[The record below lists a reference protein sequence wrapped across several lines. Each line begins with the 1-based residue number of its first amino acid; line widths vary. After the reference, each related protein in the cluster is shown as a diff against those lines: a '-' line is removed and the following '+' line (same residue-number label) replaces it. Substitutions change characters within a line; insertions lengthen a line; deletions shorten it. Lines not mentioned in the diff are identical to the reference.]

1 MKSLIVT
8 VLACMSSIVLSAQER
23 VNDSVV
29 IANEDS
35 CSTES
40 IQAAIDAC
48 LLLAEAAESNDSI
61 ALRKALEAMEKCE
74 MSDFGSL
81 RCMENV
87 KYDSIENKFSN
98 IKACLIGDIFGD
110 MSHDIKKK
118 GSLNGHLVFNAAF
131 ADSLANGKDAY
142 NNADNINRST
152 AHRGQMQSGGI
163 LTKTC
168 FIKAK
173 GKSVYTFP
181 SHDRQELAVVA
192 EPGGLIT
199 TRVHAVN
206 KSKGINEW
214 HNDTVDVAKGR
225 NSRKKAFNLPSQPRS
240 QVTLEIT
247 NCTNKDITVVVISN

>member
-1 MKSLIVT
+1 MKNLIVT
-8 VLACMSSIVLSAQER
+8 VLTCMASIVLSAQEC
-23 VNDSVV
+23 VNDSLV

-48 LLLAEAAESNDSI
+48 LLLAESAESKDTI
-61 ALRKALEAMEKCE
+61 ALQKAKVAMEECKL
-74 MSDFGSL
+74 SDFGSL
-81 RCMENV
+81 RSQNRDEN
-87 KYDSIENKFSN
+87 E
-98 IKACLIGDIFGD
+98 L
-110 MSHDIKKK
+110 
-118 GSLNGHLVFNAAF
+118 LEGHLVFNVAF

-142 NNADNINRST
+142 KNADNINRSST
-152 AHRGQMQSGGI
+152 HRGQMQPGEI

-206 KSKGINEW
+206 KTKGINEW

-225 NSRKKAFNLPSQPRS
+225 NSRKTSFNLPSRPRS

>member
-8 VLACMSSIVLSAQER
+8 VLACMSSIVLSAQEC
-23 VNDSVV
+23 VNDSLV

-48 LLLAEAAESNDSI
+48 LLLAESAESKDTI
-61 ALRKALEAMEKCE
+61 ALQKAKVAMEECKL
-74 MSDFGSL
+74 SDFGSL
-81 RCMENV
+81 RSQNRDEN
-87 KYDSIENKFSN
+87 E
-98 IKACLIGDIFGD
+98 L
-110 MSHDIKKK
+110 
-118 GSLNGHLVFNAAF
+118 LEGHLVFNVAF

-142 NNADNINRST
+142 KNADNINRSST
-152 AHRGQMQSGGI
+152 HRGQMQPGEI

-206 KSKGINEW
+206 KTKGINEW

-225 NSRKKAFNLPSQPRS
+225 NSRKTSFNLPSRPRS

>member
-8 VLACMSSIVLSAQER
+8 VLACMSSVVLSAQEC

-48 LLLAEAAESNDSI
+48 LLLAESAESKDTI
-61 ALRKALEAMEKCE
+61 ALQKAKVAMEECKL
-74 MSDFGSL
+74 SDFGSL
-81 RCMENV
+81 RSQNRDEN
-87 KYDSIENKFSN
+87 E
-98 IKACLIGDIFGD
+98 L
-110 MSHDIKKK
+110 
-118 GSLNGHLVFNAAF
+118 LEGHLVFNVAF
-131 ADSLANGKDAY
+131 ADSLATGKDAY
-142 NNADNINRST
+142 KNADNINRSST
-152 AHRGQMQSGGI
+152 HRGQMQPGEI

-168 FIKAK
+168 FVKAK

-206 KSKGINEW
+206 KTKGINEW

-225 NSRKKAFNLPSQPRS
+225 NSRKTSFNLPSQPRS

>member
-1 MKSLIVT
+1 
-8 VLACMSSIVLSAQER
+8 MSSIVLSAQEC
-23 VNDSVV
+23 VAESVV

-48 LLLAEAAESNDSI
+48 LLLAESAKSKDTI
-61 ALRKALEAMEKCE
+61 AIQKAKVAMEECKL
-74 MSDFGSL
+74 SDFGSL
-81 RCMENV
+81 RSQNRDEN
-87 KYDSIENKFSN
+87 E
-98 IKACLIGDIFGD
+98 
-110 MSHDIKKK
+110 
-118 GSLNGHLVFNAAF
+118 SLEGHLVFNVAF

-142 NNADNINRST
+142 KNADNINRSST
-152 AHRGQMQSGGI
+152 HRGQMQPGEI

-173 GKSVYTFP
+173 GKSIYTFP

-206 KSKGINEW
+206 KTKGINEW

-225 NSRKKAFNLPSQPRS
+225 NSRKTSFNLPSRPRS

-247 NCTNKDITVVVISN
+247 NCTNKNISVVVISN

>member
-8 VLACMSSIVLSAQER
+8 VLACMSSIILSAQEC
-23 VNDSVV
+23 VNDSIV

-48 LLLAEAAESNDSI
+48 LWLAESAESKDTI
-61 ALRKALEAMEKCE
+61 ALQKAKVAMEECKL
-74 MSDFGSL
+74 SDFGSL
-81 RCMENV
+81 RSQNRDEN
-87 KYDSIENKFSN
+87 E
-98 IKACLIGDIFGD
+98 
-110 MSHDIKKK
+110 
-118 GSLNGHLVFNAAF
+118 SLEGHLVFNVAF

-142 NNADNINRST
+142 KNADNINRSST
-152 AHRGQMQSGGI
+152 HRGQMQPGEI

-168 FIKAK
+168 FVKAK

-206 KSKGINEW
+206 KTKGINEW

-225 NSRKKAFNLPSQPRS
+225 NSRKTSFNLPSRPRS

>member
-8 VLACMSSIVLSAQER
+8 VLACMSSIVLSAQEC
-23 VNDSVV
+23 VNDSLV

-48 LLLAEAAESNDSI
+48 LLLAESAKSKDTITLQKAKGAMEACKLSNFG
-61 ALRKALEAMEKCE
+61 ALRSQNRDENESLE
-74 MSDFGSL
+74 
-81 RCMENV
+81 
-87 KYDSIENKFSN
+87 
-98 IKACLIGDIFGD
+98 
-110 MSHDIKKK
+110 
-118 GSLNGHLVFNAAF
+118 GHLVFNVAF

-142 NNADNINRST
+142 KNADNINRSST
-152 AHRGQMQSGGI
+152 HRGQMQSGEI

-206 KSKGINEW
+206 KAKGINEW

-225 NSRKKAFNLPSQPRS
+225 NCRKTAFNLPRTPRS

-247 NCTNKDITVVVISN
+247 NCTNKDISVVVISN

>member
-8 VLACMSSIVLSAQER
+8 VLVWVSSITISAQELM
-23 VNDSVV
+23 NDSVI

-48 LLLAEAAESNDSI
+48 LLLAESAESKDTI
-61 ALRKALEAMEKCE
+61 ALQKAKVAMEECKL
-74 MSDFGSL
+74 SDFGSL
-81 RCMENV
+81 RSQNRDEN
-87 KYDSIENKFSN
+87 E
-98 IKACLIGDIFGD
+98 
-110 MSHDIKKK
+110 
-118 GSLNGHLVFNAAF
+118 SLEGHLVFNVAF

-142 NNADNINRST
+142 KNADLINRSST
-152 AHRGQMQSGGI
+152 HRGQMQPGEI

-168 FIKAK
+168 FVKAK

-206 KSKGINEW
+206 QTKGINEW

-225 NSRKKAFNLPSQPRS
+225 NSRKTAFTLPRSPKS

-247 NCTNKDITVVVISN
+247 NCTNKDISVVVISN

>member
-1 MKSLIVT
+1 MKSIILT
-8 VLACMSSIVLSAQER
+8 LLACMSSIVLSAQECAA
-23 VNDSVV
+23 DAVV

-35 CSTES
+35 CTTES
-40 IQAAIDAC
+40 IQAAVDAC
-48 LLLAEAAESNDSI
+48 LLLAEAAESKDTV
-61 ALRKALEAMEKCE
+61 ALRKAKESMEECNL
-74 MSDFGSL
+74 SDFGLLRAQNRDENESL
-81 RCMENV
+81 E
-87 KYDSIENKFSN
+87 
-98 IKACLIGDIFGD
+98 
-110 MSHDIKKK
+110 
-118 GSLNGHLVFNAAF
+118 GHLVFNVAF

-142 NNADNINRST
+142 KNADNINRSST
-152 AHRGQMQSGGI
+152 HRGQMQPGEI

-173 GKSVYTFP
+173 GKSIYTFP

-206 KSKGINEW
+206 KTKGINEW

-225 NSRKKAFNLPSQPRS
+225 NSRKTSFNLPSRPRS

>member
-8 VLACMSSIVLSAQER
+8 ILACMSSIILSAQEC

-48 LLLAEAAESNDSI
+48 IMLANAAERKDSI
-61 ALRKALEAMEKCE
+61 ALLKAKEAMENCNL
-74 MSDFGSL
+74 SNFGSL
-81 RCMENV
+81 RLKRSSLGILGAFGSAGISGLPTHIYEN
-87 KYDSIENKFSN
+87 E
-98 IKACLIGDIFGD
+98 
-110 MSHDIKKK
+110 
-118 GSLNGHLVFNAAF
+118 SLDGHLIFNAAF

-142 NNADNINRST
+142 KNADNINRSLT
-152 AHRGQMQSGGI
+152 HRGQMQTGGI

-168 FIKAK
+168 FVKAK
-173 GKSVYTFP
+173 CKSIYSFT
-181 SHDRQELAVVA
+181 SCNRQELAIVA

-199 TRVHAVN
+199 TRVHVVN
-206 KSKGINEW
+206 KTKRINEW
-214 HNDTVDVAKGR
+214 HNDTRDVTKGR
-225 NSRKKAFNLPSQPRS
+225 NSRKMAFTLPHNPKS

-247 NCTNKDITVVVISN
+247 NCTNNDISVVVISN